1 MDRDKSGNRI
11 VMPISNRVKTDTPH
25 AATEWTP
32 DDERRRRARYN
43 CVGVAEIRSTQGA
56 TAEFLTGKIRNISMG
71 GCNIETQ
78 SPLELG
84 SQLAVTLQ
92 ASLLRLRVIAEVRSI
107 KINEQYSAGL
117 EFVGAATPEIQS
129 RLQELIAELCTRQRL

>member
-1 MDRDKSGNRI
+1 
-11 VMPISNRVKTDTPH
+11 VKIAEGMFDTPSPT
-25 AATEWTP
+25 TECAP
-32 DDERRRRARYN
+32 GDERRRSPRYN
-43 CVGVAEIRSTQGA
+43 CVGVAEILPTQGA
-56 TAEFLTGKIRNISMG
+56 SGEFLTGKIRNISMG

-92 ASLLRLRVIAEVRSI
+92 ASVLRLRVIAEVRSV
-107 KINEQYSAGL
+107 KINGQCSAGL
-117 EFVGAATPEIQS
+117 EFVGAAAPEIQS

>member
-1 MDRDKSGNRI
+1 MNRDKSGNRI

-32 DDERRRRARYN
+32 DDERRRRPRYN

-78 SPLELG
+78 SPLERG
-84 SQLAVTLQ
+84 SQLAVVLRVNM
-92 ASLLRLRVIAEVRSI
+92 LRLRVIAEVRFV
-107 KINEQYSAGL
+107 KIDRELSAGL
-117 EFVGAATPEIQS
+117 EFVGMTAPGLQS
-129 RLQELIAELCTRQRL
+129 LQELIAEFKQKT